1 LHFIQLKNKLRP
13 AAERLDPDRR
23 LRNIA
28 RNIRGGRSGA
38 ESALAGNDA
47 IRSALSARA
56 NFLVGRVGASE
67 MKIVNGY
74 LLRRR
79 LPFWTYNRS
88 DRYEIQL
95 NSGLYPAEDKDL
107 DSFAELYL
115 RCVAAVDIFCAWFI
129 PGERRII
136 NGQKFDCLTALP
148 ALEPYFFERPWS
160 HSLRGKKVLVVTPF
174 VKTIREQLNKLNLV
188 WGYDL
193 FPEVEFDFV
202 PFPHSQML
210 MSDNGPRRPWVDI
223 LDEASTAINSR
234 AFDVGLV
241 GAGAATLPL
250 ACHMKCLGKVGIAM
264 GGALQI
270 MFGVRGR
277 RWDVDPNFAKYFNEH
292 WVRPFEE
299 ETPPRFK
306 ANENGAYW

>member
-1 LHFIQLKNKLRP
+1 MHLFQLKNRLRP
-13 AAERLDPDRR
+13 VAERLDPDRK

-28 RNIRGGRSGA
+28 RNIRSGRSGA
-38 ESALAGNDA
+38 ASALIGNDA
-47 IRSALSARA
+47 ISSALLTRA

-74 LLRRR
+74 LRRR
-79 LPFWTYNRS
+79 QLPLWTYNRS
-88 DRYEIQL
+88 DRHEIQL

-115 RCVAAVDIFCAWFI
+115 RCVSAVDIFCAWFI
-129 PGERRII
+129 PGEGKII
-136 NGQKFDCLTALP
+136 NGKKFDCLTVLP

-160 HSLRGKKVLVVTPF
+160 HSLRKKKVLVVTPF
-174 VKTIREQLNKLNLV
+174 VKTISEQLSRLHMV

-193 FPEVEFDFV
+193 FPDVEFDFV
-202 PFPHSQML
+202 RFPHSQML
-210 MSDNGPRRPWVDI
+210 MSDNGPRRPWIDI
-223 LDEASTAINSR
+223 LDEASDAINNR

-250 ACHMKCLGKVGIAM
+250 ASHIKSLGKVGVAM

-277 RWDVDPNFAKYFNEH
+277 RWDVDPNFARYFNEH
-292 WVRPFEE
+292 WVRPLEE
-299 ETPPRFK
+299 ETPSRFR